1 MPATDPTHSAGTKR
15 HSRVLRVVR
24 LLAAATLACL
34 VCWLCRTPLLR
45 AVGTFLITEDAPAQV
60 DAVFVLGGSVHDR
73 GVEAARIHQQGLSQ
87 RFVFTGAPVPGA
99 LKALGID
106 SSEAQCTRQAA
117 VMAGLPPEL
126 ATALN
131 AGTSTFEEAVALLAF
146 AQENGMDSVMVV
158 SNRFHLRRIGMVFR
172 PKFAPAGITV
182 LLHGAPSSDFDE
194 AVWWKSEDGLVMLN
208 NEYLKLAYYWLK
220 Y

>member
-1 MPATDPTHSAGTKR
+1 MAATDPTHPAGINR
-15 HSRVLRVVR
+15 PSRLLRAVR

-34 VCWLCRTPLLR
+34 VFWLCRTPLLR
-45 AVGTFLITEDAPAQV
+45 AVGTFLITEDAPAPV
-60 DAVFVLGGSVHDR
+60 DAVFVLGGSAHDR

-87 RFVFTGAPVPGA
+87 QFVFTGAPVPGA
-99 LKALGID
+99 LNALGID

-146 AQENGMDSVMVV
+146 AQDNGMDSVMVV

-172 PKFAPAGITV
+172 TKFAPAGITV